1 MNDKLD
7 IFCGPMEHMSNYKEG
22 TPVDIEF
29 GSHGIFVFL
38 SEYEELQ
45 KRIDLMNEVR
55 ILDQKEI
62 SEQFADLRKQRD
74 DARLDCEWLGEQLA
88 ATQEALIKLR
98 TAIQRQGTPTRWGS
112 PTSLEDE
119 LAARIEDANRAMRE
133 YDND

>member
-1 MNDKLD
+1 
-7 IFCGPMEHMSNYKEG
+7 MSDVTRY
-22 TPVDIEF
+22 
-29 GSHGIFVFL
+29 
-38 SEYEELQ
+38 
-45 KRIDLMNEVR
+45 
-55 ILDQKEI
+55 DQQEI
-62 SEQFADLRKQRD
+62 SEQFAALRKQRD

-133 YDND
+133 YDNERTN